1 MSEPLLNITDLAKNF
16 SGVWA
21 LRQAQLQVQKGEIH
35 ALLGE
40 NGAGKSTLL
49 KALAGA
55 QPQTSG
61 EIWFSGQVLPLED
74 SPVERQNKGIITIY
88 QEFNLLPNMTVAE
101 NMFLGRELRRRG
113 VFVDRQAVNKEAKAI
128 LDYLHLPISP
138 TTEVAR
144 LSVAQQQ
151 MVEIAR
157 ALTLNARLIVMD
169 EPSAALSDSEVESL
183 HRVVRELKH
192 RGVSVI
198 YVTHRLHEV
207 FQLCDRFTV
216 FQDGRYTGSGNV
228 ADTHVA
234 EIIRMMVGRD
244 VVFNRRPASETHHQS
259 QPVRL
264 SVKGLSRDKRPL
276 DPQAIALQDISF
288 NVHRGEVLGIAGL
301 VGAGRTEVAR
311 CLFGADSF
319 TRGEFTLDGEP
330 YLPSTPLHALEKG
343 IALVPEDRK
352 KEGAVLGLS
361 IRDNISLS
369 NLSSLLHWRWF
380 VDSRKED
387 ALIDSYRQALHIK
400 MASDQQEVRKLSG
413 GNQQKVILAR
423 CMALNPKVLIV
434 DEPTRGID
442 VGTKSE
448 VHQVLF
454 DMAKRGVAVIVIS
467 SDLPEI
473 MAIADRII
481 TLREGRMTG
490 EIHGDDATEET
501 LMTMMAIGHE
511 QIQEATHEQT
521 PC

>member
-1 MSEPLLNITDLAKNF
+1 MSQSLLKVSELAKSF

-21 LRQAQLQVQKGEIH
+21 LSNAQLTVGQGEIH

-55 QPQTSG
+55 QPQTRG
-61 EIWFSGQVLPLED
+61 EIWFNGEKLAVDE
-74 SPVERQNKGIITIY
+74 SPVARQQKGIITIY

-101 NMFLGRELRRRG
+101 NMFLGREPRRRNLI
-113 VFVDRQAVNKEAKAI
+113 VDAKAVNQEAQVI
-128 LDYLHLPISP
+128 LDYLQLNVAP
-138 TTEVAR
+138 TTAVAR

-157 ALTLNARLIVMD
+157 ALTLNAKLIIMD

-183 HRVVRELKH
+183 HRVVRELKG
-192 RGVSVI
+192 RGVSII

-216 FQDGRYTGSGNV
+216 FQDGRYTGSGEV
-228 ADTHVA
+228 AGTSV
-234 EIIRMMVGRD
+234 EQIIRLMVGRD
-244 VVFNRRPASETHHQS
+244 VVFDRRDSSLTHHEDK
-259 QPVRL
+259 PIRL
-264 SVKGLSRDKRPL
+264 SVKGLSREKPPL
-276 DPQAIALQDISF
+276 DPHGIALKDISF
-288 NVHRGEVLGIAGL
+288 HVHSGEVLGIAGL

-311 CLFGADSF
+311 CLFGADKF
-319 TRGEFTLDGEP
+319 TQGTFELDGKP
-330 YLPSTPLHALEKG
+330 YQPQNPMYALECG

-361 IRDNISLS
+361 IRENLTLS
-369 NLSSLLHWRWF
+369 SLSSLLTWRYF
-380 VDSRKED
+380 VSPRKED
-387 ALIDSYRQALHIK
+387 ALIEAYQKALQIK
-400 MASDQQEVRKLSG
+400 MVNAEQEVRKLSG

-454 DMAKRGVAVIVIS
+454 DMAKQGVAVIVIS

-473 MAIADRII
+473 LAVSDRII
-481 TLREGRMTG
+481 TLSEGRVTG
-490 EIHGDDATEET
+490 ELHGDDANEERLMT
-501 LMTMMAIGHE
+501 LMAINHH
-511 QIQEATHEQT
+511 ALNAA
-521 PC
+521 

>member
-1 MSEPLLNITDLAKNF
+1 MTEPLLKITDLAKSF

-21 LRQAQLQVQKGEIH
+21 LSKVQLTVLPGEIH

-49 KALAGA
+49 KALSGA

-61 EIWFSGQVLPLED
+61 DIWFDGRVLSAQD
-74 SPVERQNKGIITIY
+74 SPVDRQQAGIITIY

-101 NMFLGRELRRRG
+101 NMFLGREILRG
-113 VFVDRQAVNKEAKAI
+113 NLFVENAAVNQEAKLI
-128 LDYLHLPISP
+128 LDYLQLNIAP

-169 EPSAALSDSEVESL
+169 EPSAALSDSEVASL
-183 HRVVRELKH
+183 HRVVRELKN

-207 FQLCDRFTV
+207 FQLCERFTV
-216 FQDGRYTGSGNV
+216 FQDGRYTGSGDV
-228 ADTHVA
+228 ADTNVE

-244 VVFNRRPASETHHQS
+244 VVFDRRPLAETSHKDK
-259 QPVRL
+259 PVRL
-264 SVKGLSRDKRPL
+264 QVMGLNREKSAL
-276 DPQAIALQDISF
+276 DSHGITLKDISF
-288 NVHRGEVLGIAGL
+288 QVHAGEVLGIAGL
-301 VGAGRTEVAR
+301 VGAGRTEIAR
-311 CLFGADSF
+311 CLFGADGFS
-319 TRGEFTLDGEP
+319 TGEFMLDGQP
-330 YLPSTPLHALEKG
+330 YHPTDPMHALEQG

-369 NLSSLLHWRWF
+369 SLSSLLHWRWF
-380 VDSRKED
+380 VDTRKED
-387 ALIDSYRQALHIK
+387 QLIESYRQALHIK
-400 MASDQQEVRKLSG
+400 MVDSQQEVRKLSG

-454 DMAKRGVAVIVIS
+454 DMAKQGVAVIVIS

-473 MAIADRII
+473 MAISDRII
-481 TLREGRMTG
+481 TLSEGRVTG
-490 EIHGDDATEET
+490 EIHGDDATEEK
-501 LMTMMAIGHE
+501 LMTMMAICHN
-511 QIQEATHEQT
+511 ALHAA
-521 PC
+521 

>member
-1 MSEPLLNITDLAKNF
+1 MSQPLLKVTQLAKSF

-21 LRQAQLQVQKGEIH
+21 LSDAHLSVGAGEIH

-55 QPQTSG
+55 QPQTRG
-61 EIWFSGQVLPLED
+61 EIWFNGEMLRPDD

-101 NMFLGRELRRRG
+101 NMFLGREPRRHNL
-113 VFVDRQAVNKEAKAI
+113 VVDAKAVNNEAQVI
-128 LDYLHLPISP
+128 LSYLQLNIAP
-138 TTEVAR
+138 TTAVAR

-157 ALTLNARLIVMD
+157 ALTLNAKLIIMD

-183 HRVVRELKH
+183 HRVVRELKG
-192 RGVSVI
+192 RGVSII

-216 FQDGRYTGSGNV
+216 FQDGRYTGSGDVAGTNV
-228 ADTHVA
+228 
-234 EIIRMMVGRD
+234 EQIIRLMVGRN
-244 VVFNRRPASETHHQS
+244 VVFNRRDSSLTHHEDK
-259 QPVRL
+259 PIRL
-264 SVKGLSRDKRPL
+264 SIKGLSREKPPL
-276 DPQAIALQDISF
+276 DPQGIALKDVSF
-288 NVHRGEVLGIAGL
+288 HVHAGEVLGIAGL
-301 VGAGRTEVAR
+301 VGAGRTEIAR
-311 CLFGADSF
+311 CLFGADKFTTGSF
-319 TRGEFTLDGEP
+319 ELDGKP
-330 YLPSTPLHALEKG
+330 YQPRDPMHALDQG

-361 IRDNISLS
+361 IRDNMSLS
-369 NLSSLLHWRWF
+369 SLSSLLTWRYF
-380 VDSRKED
+380 VSPRKED
-387 ALIDSYRQALHIK
+387 ALIAAYRQALQIK
-400 MASDQQEVRKLSG
+400 MVNPEQEVRKLSG

-423 CMALNPKVLIV
+423 CMALNPRVLIV

-454 DMAKRGVAVIVIS
+454 DMASQGVAVIVIS

-473 MAIADRII
+473 LAVSDRII
-481 TLREGRMTG
+481 TLSEGHITG
-490 EIHGDDATEET
+490 ELHGDEANEER
-501 LMTMMAIGHE
+501 LMTMMAINHS
-511 QIQEATHEQT
+511 ALNAA
-521 PC
+521 

>member
-1 MSEPLLNITDLAKNF
+1 MSQPLLQVTDLTKSF

-21 LRQAQLQVQKGEIH
+21 LSSAQLQVQPGEIH

-55 QPQTSG
+55 QPQSSG
-61 EIWFSGQVLPLED
+61 DIRFNGQLLSPLD
-74 SPVERQNKGIITIY
+74 TPVTRQRQGIVTIY
-88 QEFNLLPNMTVAE
+88 QEFNLLPNMSVAE
-101 NMFLGRELRRRG
+101 NMFLGRELQRNG
-113 VFVDRQAVNKEAKAI
+113 FVDAKAVNKEAKSI
-128 LDYLHLPISP
+128 LDHLQLNITPE
-138 TTEVAR
+138 TQVAR

-157 ALTLNARLIVMD
+157 ALTLNAKLIIMD
-169 EPSAALSDSEVESL
+169 EPSAALSDTEVDSL
-183 HRVVRELKH
+183 HRIVRELKQ

-207 FQLCDRFTV
+207 FQVCDRFTV
-216 FQDGRYTGSGNV
+216 FQDGRYTGSGAV
-228 ADTHVA
+228 ADITVA

-244 VVFNRRPASETHHQS
+244 VVFERRDASETHHQD

-264 SVKGLSRDKRPL
+264 EVRDLNRIKPPL
-276 DPQAIALQDISF
+276 NPHGTSLHDINF
-288 NVHRGEVLGIAGL
+288 QVHAGEILGIAGL
-301 VGAGRTEVAR
+301 VGAGRTEIAR
-311 CLFGADSF
+311 CLFGADPFQSGTF
-319 TRGEFTLDGEP
+319 LLDGAP
-330 YLPSTPLHALEKG
+330 YVPSTPMHALDSG

-361 IRDNISLS
+361 IRENMT
-369 NLSSLLHWRWF
+369 LSSLAKLLRFGCF
-380 VDSRKED
+380 VDTPKENQMI
-387 ALIDSYRQALHIK
+387 AGYQQALRIK
-400 MASDQQEVRKLSG
+400 MVNSEQEVRKLSG

-454 DMAKRGVAVIVIS
+454 DMAKTGVAIIVIS
-467 SDLPEI
+467 SDLPEV
-473 MAIADRII
+473 MAISDRII
-481 TLREGRMTG
+481 TLSEGRITG
-490 EIHGDDATEET
+490 SLHGDEASEEK
-501 LMTMMAIGHE
+501 LMSMMAICH
-511 QIQEATHEQT
+511 
-521 PC
+521 

>member
-1 MSEPLLNITDLAKNF
+1 MSQPLLKVTDLAKSF

-21 LRQAQLQVQKGEIH
+21 LSSAQLTVGEGEIH

-55 QPQTSG
+55 QPQTRG
-61 EIWFSGQVLPLED
+61 DIWFNGETLPVDD

-101 NMFLGRELRRRG
+101 NMFLGREPRKRNLI
-113 VFVDRQAVNKEAKAI
+113 VDEKAVNQEAKVI
-128 LDYLHLPISP
+128 LDYLQLSVAP
-138 TTEVAR
+138 TTAVAR

-157 ALTLNARLIVMD
+157 ALTLNAKLIIMD

-183 HRVVRELKH
+183 HRVVRELKS
-192 RGVSVI
+192 RGVSII

-216 FQDGRYTGSGNV
+216 FQDGRYTGSGTV
-228 ADTHVA
+228 AETHV
-234 EIIRMMVGRD
+234 EQLIRLMVGRD
-244 VVFNRRPASETHHQS
+244 VVFDRRPASETHHEDK
-259 QPVRL
+259 PVRL
-264 SVKGLSRDKRPL
+264 KVEGLCREKPPL
-276 DPQAIALQDISF
+276 DPHGIALHDISF
-288 NVHRGEVLGIAGL
+288 QVHAGEVLGIAGL

-311 CLFGADSF
+311 CLFGADGF
-319 TRGEFTLDGEP
+319 TRGAFELDGVP
-330 YLPSTPLHALEKG
+330 YQPRDPLFALDKG

-361 IRDNISLS
+361 IRDNLSLS
-369 NLSSLLHWRWF
+369 SLSSLLSWRFF
-380 VDSRKED
+380 VNTRKED
-387 ALIDSYRQALHIK
+387 ALIESYRQALQIK
-400 MASDQQEVRKLSG
+400 MVNSEQEVRKLSG

-423 CMALNPKVLIV
+423 CMALNPRVLIV

-454 DMAKRGVAVIVIS
+454 DMAKTGVAVIVIS
-467 SDLPEI
+467 SDLPEV
-473 MAIADRII
+473 MAVSDRII
-481 TLREGRMTG
+481 TLSEGRVTG
-490 EIHGDDATEET
+490 EIHGDDATEEK
-501 LMTMMAIGHE
+501 LMMMMAINHN
-511 QIQEATHEQT
+511 ALNAA
-521 PC
+521 

>member
-1 MSEPLLNITDLAKNF
+1 MSQPLLKVTELAKSF
-16 SGVWA
+16 SGIWA
-21 LRQAQLQVQKGEIH
+21 LSHAQLTVGEGEIH

-55 QPQTSG
+55 QPQTRG
-61 EIWFSGQVLPLED
+61 DIWFNGETLPVDD
-74 SPVERQNKGIITIY
+74 SPVERQKKGIITIY

-101 NMFLGRELRRRG
+101 NMFLGREPRHRNLI
-113 VFVDRQAVNKEAKAI
+113 VDAKAVNHEAKVI
-128 LDYLHLPISP
+128 LDYLQLHILP
-138 TTEVAR
+138 TTPVAR

-157 ALTLNARLIVMD
+157 ALTLNARLIIMD

-183 HRVVRELKH
+183 HRVVRELKG
-192 RGVSVI
+192 RGVSII

-216 FQDGRYTGSGNV
+216 FQDGRYTGSGEVSETNV
-228 ADTHVA
+228 
-234 EIIRMMVGRD
+234 EQIIRLMVGRD
-244 VVFNRRPASETHHQS
+244 VVFDRRDSSLTHHEN

-264 SVKGLSRDKRPL
+264 SVKGLSREKSPL
-276 DPQAIALQDISF
+276 NPQGIALKDISF
-288 NVHRGEVLGIAGL
+288 HVHAGEVLGIAGL

-311 CLFGADSF
+311 CLFGADKFTTGSF
-319 TRGEFTLDGEP
+319 ELDGKP
-330 YLPSTPLHALEKG
+330 YHPQNPMHALDQG

-361 IRDNISLS
+361 IRDNLTLS
-369 NLSSLLHWRWF
+369 SLSSLLTWRFF
-380 VDSRKED
+380 VSQRKED

-400 MASDQQEVRKLSG
+400 MVNAEQEVRKLSG

-423 CMALNPKVLIV
+423 CMALNPRVLIV

-467 SDLPEI
+467 SDLPEVL
-473 MAIADRII
+473 AVSDRII
-481 TLREGRMTG
+481 TLSEGQVTG
-490 EIHGDDATEET
+490 ELHGDDANEERLMT
-501 LMTMMAIGHE
+501 LMAINHN
-511 QIQEATHEQT
+511 AFNAA
-521 PC
+521 

>member
-1 MSEPLLNITDLAKNF
+1 MTEPLLNITNLAKSF

-21 LRQAQLQVQKGEIH
+21 LSSAQLTVQPGEIH

-61 EIWFSGQVLPLED
+61 DIWFGGQQLLPLE
-74 SPVERQNKGIITIY
+74 SPVERQKRGIITIY
-88 QEFNLLPNMTVAE
+88 QEFNLLPNMSVAE
-101 NMFLGRELRRRG
+101 NMFLGREPQRSGL
-113 VFVDRQAVNKEAKAI
+113 FVDALAVNREAKAV
-128 LDYLHLPISP
+128 LDYLKLNIAP
-138 TTEVAR
+138 TTQVAR

-157 ALTLNARLIVMD
+157 ALTLNAKLIVMD
-169 EPSAALSDSEVESL
+169 EPSAALSDSEVDSL
-183 HRVVRELKH
+183 HRVVRELKG
-192 RGVSVI
+192 RGVSVV

-216 FQDGRYTGSGNV
+216 FQDGRYTGSGDVASTNV
-228 ADTHVA
+228 Q
-234 EIIRMMVGRD
+234 EIIRLMVGRD
-244 VVFNRRPASETHHQS
+244 VVFNRRPPSETHHQDK
-259 QPVRL
+259 PVRL
-264 SVKGLSRDKRPL
+264 AVKGLSREKPPL
-276 DPQAIALQDISF
+276 DAHGIALKDISF
-288 NVHRGEVLGIAGL
+288 QVHAGEVLGIAGL
-301 VGAGRTEVAR
+301 VGAGRTEIAR
-311 CLFGADSF
+311 CLFGADGFS
-319 TRGEFTLDGEP
+319 TGEFMLDDAP
-330 YLPSTPLHALEKG
+330 YHPSTPLHALSQG

-361 IRDNISLS
+361 IRENISLS
-369 NLSSLLHWRWF
+369 NLSSLMRWRWF
-380 VDSRKED
+380 VNTRKED
-387 ALIDSYRQALHIK
+387 DLIDAYRQALHIK
-400 MASDQQEVRKLSG
+400 MVNSDQEVRKLSG

-473 MAIADRII
+473 MAISDRII
-481 TLREGRMTG
+481 TLSEGRISG
-490 EIHGDDATEET
+490 EIHGDDATEEK
-501 LMTMMAIGHE
+501 LMTMMAICHD
-511 QIQEATHEQT
+511 ALHAA
-521 PC
+521 

>member
-1 MSEPLLNITDLAKNF
+1 MTEPILNITDLAKSF

-21 LRQAQLQVQKGEIH
+21 LSKVQLTVMPGEIH

-49 KALAGA
+49 KALSGA

-61 EIWFSGQVLPLED
+61 EIRFNGEVLPVQD
-74 SPVERQNKGIITIY
+74 SPIERQRKGIVTIY

-101 NMFLGRELRRRG
+101 NMFLGREPQRG
-113 VFVDRQAVNKEAKAI
+113 TLFVAAASVNQEAKI
-128 LDYLHLPISP
+128 VLDYLQLNISP
-138 TTEVAR
+138 TTQVAR

-157 ALTLNARLIVMD
+157 ALTLNAKLIVMD
-169 EPSAALSDSEVESL
+169 EPSAALSDSEVASL
-183 HRVVRELKH
+183 HRVVRELKG

-216 FQDGRYTGSGNV
+216 FQDGRYTGSGQVSETNV
-228 ADTHVA
+228 RD
-234 EIIRMMVGRD
+234 IIRLMVGRD
-244 VVFNRRPASETHHQS
+244 VVFNRRPSTHTHHHDK
-259 QPVRL
+259 PVRL
-264 SVKGLSRDKRPL
+264 AVKGLSRDKPPL
-276 DPQAIALQDISF
+276 DPHGIALKDISF
-288 NVHRGEVLGIAGL
+288 QVHAGEVLGIAGL
-301 VGAGRTEVAR
+301 VGSGRTEVAR
-311 CLFGADSF
+311 CLFGADRV
-319 TRGEFTLDGEP
+319 TQGEFTLDGAP
-330 YLPSTPLHALEKG
+330 YRPVDPLYALSRG

-361 IRDNISLS
+361 IRDNIALS
-369 NLSSLLHWRWF
+369 SLSSLLHWGCF
-380 VDSRKED
+380 VNTRKED
-387 ALIDSYRQALHIK
+387 RLIETYRQALHIK
-400 MASDQQEVRKLSG
+400 MVNSLQEVRKLSG

-454 DMAKRGVAVIVIS
+454 DMAGQGVAVIVIS

-473 MAIADRII
+473 MAISDRII
-481 TLREGRMTG
+481 TLSEGRVSG
-490 EIHGDDATEET
+490 EIHGDDATDEK
-501 LMTMMAIGHE
+501 LMTMMAIYHD
-511 QIQEATHEQT
+511 ALHAA
-521 PC
+521 

>member
-1 MSEPLLNITDLAKNF
+1 MTEPLLNIRDLTKNF
-16 SGVWA
+16 SGVFA
-21 LRQAQLQVQKGEIH
+21 LNQVQLTVLPGEIH

-61 EIWFSGQVLPLED
+61 DINFNGERLSPQD
-74 SPVERQNKGIITIY
+74 SPVERQKRGIITIY

-101 NMFLGRELRRRG
+101 NMFLGRELQRNRL
-113 VFVDRQAVNKEAKAI
+113 FVDAQAVNQEARTV
-128 LDYLHLPISP
+128 LEYLQLHIEP
-138 TTEVAR
+138 TTLVAR

-183 HRVVRELKH
+183 HRVVRELKA

-216 FQDGRYTGSGNV
+216 LQDGRYTGSGKV
-228 ADTHVA
+228 ADIDVA
-234 EIIRMMVGRD
+234 GIIRMMVGRD
-244 VVFNRRPASETHHQS
+244 VVFTRRPASQTHHQDK
-259 QPVRL
+259 PVRL
-264 SVKGLSRDKRPL
+264 AVNGLCREKPPL
-276 DPQAIALQDISF
+276 DSHGIALNNISF
-288 NVHRGEVLGIAGL
+288 QVHAGEILGIAGL

-311 CLFGADSF
+311 CLFGADPF
-319 TRGEFTLDGEP
+319 THGEFWLDGQP
-330 YLPSTPLHALEKG
+330 YHPVDPLHALEQG

-361 IRDNISLS
+361 IRHNLSLS
-369 NLSSLLHWRWF
+369 SLSSLLHWRYF
-380 VDSRKED
+380 VDTRRED
-387 ALIDSYRQALHIK
+387 ALIESYRQALRIK
-400 MASDQQEVRKLSG
+400 MVDSAQEVRKLSG

-423 CMALNPKVLIV
+423 CMALKPRVLIV

-454 DMAKRGVAVIVIS
+454 DMAKQGVAVVVIS
-467 SDLPEI
+467 SDLPEV
-473 MAIADRII
+473 MAISDRII
-481 TLREGRMTG
+481 TLSEGRVTG
-490 EIHGDDATEET
+490 ELHGDEASEERLMT
-501 LMTMMAIGHE
+501 LMAICHDT
-511 QIQEATHEQT
+511 QQAA
-521 PC
+521 

>member
-1 MSEPLLNITDLAKNF
+1 MTEPLLKITDLAKNF

-21 LRQAQLQVQKGEIH
+21 LNKVQLTVLPGEIH

-61 EIWFSGQVLPLED
+61 DIHFNGELLSPQD
-74 SPVERQNKGIITIY
+74 SPVARQNRGIVTIY

-101 NMFLGRELRRRG
+101 NMFLGRELQRNRL
-113 VFVDRQAVNKEAKAI
+113 FVDAQAVNQEARTV
-128 LDYLHLPISP
+128 LEYLQLNIAP
-138 TTEVAR
+138 TTQVAR

-183 HRVVRELKH
+183 HRVVRELKA

-228 ADTHVA
+228 ADIDVA
-234 EIIRMMVGRD
+234 GIIRMMVGRD
-244 VVFNRRPASETHHQS
+244 VVFTRRPPSETYHQDK
-259 QPVRL
+259 PVRL
-264 SVKGLSRDKRPL
+264 AVKGLCREKPPL
-276 DPQAIALQDISF
+276 DSHGIALDNIAFQ
-288 NVHRGEVLGIAGL
+288 VHAGEILGIAGL

-311 CLFGADSF
+311 CLFGADPF
-319 TRGEFTLDGEP
+319 TSGEFWLDGQP
-330 YLPSTPLHALEKG
+330 YHPVDPLHALDQG

-361 IRDNISLS
+361 IRNNLSLS
-369 NLSSLLHWRWF
+369 SLSSLLRWRYF
-380 VDSRKED
+380 VDTRRED
-387 ALIDSYRQALHIK
+387 ELIESYRQALRIK
-400 MASDQQEVRKLSG
+400 MVDSEQEVRKLSG

-423 CMALNPKVLIV
+423 CMALNPRVLIV

-467 SDLPEI
+467 SDLPEV
-473 MAIADRII
+473 MAISDRII
-481 TLREGRMTG
+481 TLSEGRVTG
-490 EIHGDDATEET
+490 ELHGDDATEERLMT
-501 LMTMMAIGHE
+501 LMAICHDA
-511 QIQEATHEQT
+511 QQAA
-521 PC
+521 